1 MFFFS
6 FQEDYHVA
14 DLRKELSNVKKLLAD
29 EQRRSTSDGQK
40 ITETQFMFAQ
50 MLKDYNSAVDQ
61 LNQLQQE
68 KRMKV
73 SQLLP
78 YISGER
84 INCVLKICCVLDS
97 CNEHENILEVFL

>member
-1 MFFFS
+1 M
-6 FQEDYHVA
+6 A
-14 DLRKELSNVKKLLAD
+14 DLRKELSNVKKVLAD

-50 MLKDYNSAVDQ
+50 MIKDYNAAVDQ

-73 SQLLP
+73 SPQL
-78 YISGER
+78 
-84 INCVLKICCVLDS
+84 S
-97 CNEHENILEVFL
+97 C